1 MILPSEF
8 DPALRVFEDPT
19 HPNSQLTWQL
29 GVVFPFETDVF
40 GGDSWP
46 LSRLPPGVLDVNVAQ
61 RGGYRFMCKMCS
73 VNNSSYERRHSKMR
87 RADDEYWCS

>member
-1 MILPSEF
+1 MGFVIFPKQD

-40 GGDSWP
+40 GGGSLP

-61 RGGYRFMCKMCS
+61 RSGYRLC
-73 VNNSSYERRHSKMR
+73 V
-87 RADDEYWCS
+87 